1 MNIGMFDMSKYT
13 WGTNALNEDSCLDNY
28 WKKKTIVSFV
38 LSIFVMFIH
47 MSSFSQYSYQDS
59 SCYEIINFVKIITK
73 NSFARV
79 AVPLFFMMS
88 GATLFRKYEAIQYKT
103 ILIKRIK
110 TLLIPYFCWNIINV
124 IFSIITSYSFVSN
137 YFVGR
142 QKIELSF
149 SNLFYSIFFYKGN
162 IPHWFLFA
170 LIIFTLATPMFDYIT
185 EKKRIGCVII
195 AMLITIENFCDLV
208 RLPEMMYFESEAIVY
223 YLIGCFIGKHYFGEF
238 IGKVSKRIYILSGI
252 LFVIITVYKVGASY
266 DCFKAL
272 KMFDILIMIIYA
284 FSFWFISDVFVNKVS
299 LKSYMGNSFF
309 IYMTH
314 VNISAIIIKLFYL
327 IFPKTPLMSIANFI
341 VSALLT
347 IVVICITCSFLRRFM
362 PAIYKILSGNR

>member
-1 MNIGMFDMSKYT
+1 
-13 WGTNALNEDSCLDNY
+13 
-28 WKKKTIVSFV
+28 
-38 LSIFVMFIH
+38 
-47 MSSFSQYSYQDS
+47 
-59 SCYEIINFVKIITK
+59 
-73 NSFARV
+73 
-79 AVPLFFMMS
+79 
-88 GATLFRKYEAIQYKT
+88 
-103 ILIKRIK
+103 
-110 TLLIPYFCWNIINV
+110 
-124 IFSIITSYSFVSN
+124 
-137 YFVGR
+137 
-142 QKIELSF
+142 
-149 SNLFYSIFFYKGN
+149 
-162 IPHWFLFA
+162 
-170 LIIFTLATPMFDYIT
+170 
-185 EKKRIGCVII
+185 
-195 AMLITIENFCDLV
+195 MLITIENFCDLV